1 MKKHIKQFTFPALAL
16 ASLVGCNAS
25 PSSSERDPA
34 EFKSWLI
41 QKTQDGVKARLRDP
55 SSAEF
60 TDVHTA
66 TYQGADV
73 VCGYVNAKNGFGGKT
88 GSQKFVGVGETIF
101 LEEEGSSAVNE
112 AWTTMGC

>member
-1 MKKHIKQFTFPALAL
+1 MKKQIKHLIFPALVL
-16 ASLVGCNAS
+16 ACLGGCDTS
-25 PSSSERDPA
+25 SSSSERDPA

-88 GSQKFVGVGETIF
+88 GSQKFVGVGNTIF

>member
-1 MKKHIKQFTFPALAL
+1 MKKQFKHIIFAALAL
-16 ASLVGCNAS
+16 ASLAGCDAG
-25 PSSSERDPA
+25 SSNSERDPA

-60 TDVHTA
+60 TDVHTT

-88 GSQKFVGVGETIF
+88 GSQKFVGVGDTIF

>member
-1 MKKHIKQFTFPALAL
+1 MNRQIKDLIFPAVAL
-16 ASLVGCNAS
+16 ASLGGCDAS
-25 PSSSERDPA
+25 SSNSERDPA

-41 QKTQDGVKARLRDP
+41 NKTQDAVKARLRDP

-88 GSQKFVGVGETIF
+88 GSQKFVGAGDTIF

-112 AWTTMGC
+112 AWTMMGC